1 MELDFDKTY
10 SNVRF
15 QKWKR
20 FCYNEKDKDKFIADI
35 KHENPEVIIVKEEK
49 NHDYSSDGDTLVTI
63 TGVQIIEDLLKD
75 YDFIEYFATHTK
87 RDLDVYVDS
96 GSHALLFWRDFHRDE
111 NVPNIEKIRSLFEVL
126 RDIVEEESHRE
137 VAFSY
142 LRKKIYG
149 LKPLLRSTRD
159 TEMLSQDGIDR
170 LNAYNREIKKFQD
183 IFKSVERDL
192 AKTLGIDFNF
202 DKDEYEYE
210 EE

>member
-15 QKWKR
+15 QKW
-20 FCYNEKDKDKFIADI
+20 EKFFSFEFWIDEFITEI
-35 KHENPEVIIVKEEK
+35 KNENPEVIIVKEEK
-49 NHDYSSDGDTLVTI
+49 NHDYQSDGDTLVTI
-63 TGVQIIEDLLKD
+63 TGVQIIVDILKD
-75 YDFIEYFATHTK
+75 YSFIEDFTVHTK
-87 RDLDVYVDS
+87 RDLDVYVD
-96 GSHALLFWRDFHRDE
+96 GGHALLFWRNFHRDE
-111 NVPNIEKIRSLFEVL
+111 NVPTIEKIRSLFEVL

-137 VAFSY
+137 VAFDY
-142 LRKKIYG
+142 LRKKIYE

-159 TEMLSQDGIDR
+159 TEMLSQNGIDR
-170 LNAYNREIKKFQD
+170 LNEYNKTIKKFQD
-183 IFKSVERDL
+183 RFKSIERDL

>member
-1 MELDFDKTY
+1 MELDFYKTY

-15 QKWKR
+15 QKWER

-35 KHENPEVIIVKEEK
+35 KNENPEVIIVKEEK
-49 NHDYSSDGDTLVTI
+49 NHDYQSDGDTLVTI
-63 TGVQIIEDLLKD
+63 TGVQIIVDILKD
-75 YDFIEYFATHTK
+75 YSFIEDFTVHTK
-87 RDLDVYVDS
+87 RDLDVYVD
-96 GSHALLFWRDFHRDE
+96 GGHALLFWRNFHRDE
-111 NVPNIEKIRSLFEVL
+111 NAPTIEKIRSLFEVL

-137 VAFSY
+137 VAFDY
-142 LRKKIYG
+142 LRKKIYE

-159 TEMLSQDGIDR
+159 TEMLSQNGIDR
-170 LNAYNREIKKFQD
+170 LNEYNKTIKKFQD
-183 IFKSVERDL
+183 RFKSIERDL

>member
-1 MELDFDKTY
+1 MELDFNKTY
-10 SNVRF
+10 SNVKF
-15 QKWKR
+15 FKWER

-35 KHENPEVIIVKEEK
+35 KHEKPEIIIVRVEK
-49 NHDYSSDGDTLVTI
+49 NHDYQSDGDTLVTI
-63 TGVQIIEDLLKD
+63 TGVQIIEDILKD
-75 YDFIEYFATHTK
+75 YSFIEDFAVHTK

-96 GSHALLFWRDFHRDE
+96 GHALLFWRNFHRDE

-126 RDIVEEESHRE
+126 RDIVEEESHRK
-137 VAFSY
+137 VAFDY
-142 LRKKIYG
+142 LRKKIYE

-170 LNAYNREIKKFQD
+170 LNDYNRAIKKFQD
-183 IFKSVERDL
+183 KFKSVERDL
-192 AKTLGIDFNF
+192 AKALEIDFNF